1 MEVTIQPKIKFQFIG
16 KNNIFAQYKIFG
28 KEHDFN
34 EKDIE
39 IPEDIFIKDQGKKI
53 VEFRL
58 KPKSDKK
65 DDEFCFYLYI
75 YFGINKVYCFID
87 QKKGKLYDICF
98 LDTKISSIEYD
109 EFNLDLEYINKMTDD
124 SRSRIVFIN
133 CPLEI
138 VINQIETGLS
148 NYIPPSLFKSNKSF
162 QISFFDFIADAFSVK
177 EIKPDEN
184 DEKLLIVEYIK
195 EKQDNLY
202 EFYDKL
208 KEFIDDEV
216 GDEKKFIQLFYE
228 VKLEKKIFNFSQKKD
243 VLIKE
248 LSDKKIYKLIYIYM
262 LWLIYNIIFSSN
274 KKEAI
279 DNKDKNVNN
288 INNYEAANNINTD
301 NKNKNVNNINNSD
314 KDASNIII
322 NNKDK
327 DKNNINN
334 NDNNFINMNN
344 NSKDAIIGEEETICN
359 YSISEIFE
367 NVTKFY
373 ETYEN
378 DDELSNYQKVLL
390 FCSNSIYY
398 ILLNDKAAYKNSG
411 LNYIKF
417 KNIKNNSVFGRCFQ
431 FLKDFI
437 NNLNNNSEIFYPLL
451 LLDCGLY
458 IHFNDP
464 TYGFDFEKC
473 EIIKEHLLDL
483 LPEAFFIYE
492 KKELLGEE
500 KGFNFKGFKTIFL
513 NKSTVLENYQG
524 NPIEE
529 DNNIKA
535 VKHYAT
541 RSSKFFMHE
550 SFGHIKFIYQKKEA
564 PSSPGYFYNK
574 DKIFIEMTN
583 KHDKTI
589 ENKAKNYFKINQ
601 RYIGGESGNFLDYFF
616 GIFNNQLI
624 MDLIY
629 EINYI
634 GKLIDNAKY
643 FTEPNLETLKKYI
656 IFKYIT
662 SEKNIE
668 FEEKEDTNLK
678 EDIIKMEEAFKK
690 KGLTISQENQSKQS
704 IPYFKEKKEESK
716 SSTFTNISEIKN
728 YSYYVKKIQESENNE
743 ESSKYY
749 KTLLYKYLKIE

>member
-1 MEVTIQPKIKFQFIG
+1 
-16 KNNIFAQYKIFG
+16 
-28 KEHDFN
+28 
-34 EKDIE
+34 
-39 IPEDIFIKDQGKKI
+39 
-53 VEFRL
+53 
-58 KPKSDKK
+58 
-65 DDEFCFYLYI
+65 
-75 YFGINKVYCFID
+75 
-87 QKKGKLYDICF
+87 
-98 LDTKISSIEYD
+98 
-109 EFNLDLEYINKMTDD
+109 
-124 SRSRIVFIN
+124 
-133 CPLEI
+133 
-138 VINQIETGLS
+138 
-148 NYIPPSLFKSNKSF
+148 
-162 QISFFDFIADAFSVK
+162 
-177 EIKPDEN
+177 
-184 DEKLLIVEYIK
+184 
-195 EKQDNLY
+195 
-202 EFYDKL
+202 
-208 KEFIDDEV
+208 
-216 GDEKKFIQLFYE
+216 
-228 VKLEKKIFNFSQKKD
+228 
-243 VLIKE
+243 
-248 LSDKKIYKLIYIYM
+248 M
-262 LWLIYNIIFSSN
+262 LWLIYSIIFSTN

-279 DNKDKNVNN
+279 DNK
-288 INNYEAANNINTD
+288 
-301 NKNKNVNNINNSD
+301 NKNVKNINNSD
-314 KDASNIII
+314 NNLINI
-322 NNKDK
+322 
-327 DKNNINN
+327 
-334 NDNNFINMNN
+334 NN
-344 NSKDAIIGEEETICN
+344 NSKDAIIGEDETVCN

-367 NVTKFY
+367 NVTEFY
-373 ETYEN
+373 GTYEN

-390 FCSNSIYY
+390 FCSNSIFF
-398 ILLNDKAAYKNSG
+398 ILLNDETAYKNSG
-411 LNYIKF
+411 LKYIKF
-417 KNIKNNSVFGRCFQ
+417 KNIKNNSVFGCCFQ

-437 NNLNNNSEIFYPLL
+437 NNLKNNSEIFYPLL

-690 KGLTISQENQSKQS
+690 KGFTISQENQSKQS

-716 SSTFTNISEIKN
+716 SSTFTNISEIRN

>member
-39 IPEDIFIKDQGKKI
+39 IPEDVFAKDQGKKV

-195 EKQDNLY
+195 EKQNDLY

-248 LSDKKIYKLIYIYM
+248 LSDKKIYELIYIYM

-279 DNKDKNVNN
+279 DNK
-288 INNYEAANNINTD
+288 
-301 NKNKNVNNINNSD
+301 NKNVKNINNSD
-314 KDASNIII
+314 
-322 NNKDK
+322 NNLI
-327 DKNNINN
+327 NIN
-334 NDNNFINMNN
+334 I

-704 IPYFKEKKEESK
+704 IPYFKEKKEQSN
-716 SSTFTNISEIKN
+716 SSTFTNISEIRN